1 MRREFLG
8 VLGCA
13 AAAWSLARCCV
24 HGTNLAAITLAFI
37 ALGLTAAEPR
47 DFRAADTQSKDH
59 PTARALVHMS
69 ELVSDR
75 TQGRH
80 RMIV

>member
-1 MRREFLG
+1 MRLHPACLPI
-8 VLGCA
+8 V
-13 AAAWSLARCCV
+13 
-24 HGTNLAAITLAFI
+24 TLAFI
-37 ALGLTAAEPR
+37 AVGLTAAEPR

-69 ELVSDR
+69 GLVSDVSDR

-80 RMIV
+80 RMIVYPEGILGRARR

>member
-8 VLGCA
+8 VLGGA
-13 AAAWSLARCCV
+13 AAAWSLARCRV
-24 HGTNLAAITLAFI
+24 HGTNLAAFTLAFI

-47 DFRAADTQSKDH
+47 DFRAADTQSNDH

-69 ELVSDR
+69 ELVTDR
-75 TQGRH
+75 THGRH
-80 RMIV
+80 